1 LAVFCTAAT
10 AGFGV
15 LNAEILRRIVKA
27 AQHSDFTAIWWLVGT
42 VAIIFPLFLV
52 VNYASEVLA
61 VEISQTVLRNIK
73 DACVAHLSRLSVS
86 YLDHMKTGEILS
98 KLNNDTT
105 LIQGFLR
112 GGLIFILFMPFMI
125 TFYLVYLLTLSPVLV
140 LVSFLTF
147 PVLMT
152 LGYRMSTKF
161 KAGSKRYM
169 AFMGQLNNSI
179 SDMIGGIAVVKSFGL
194 TPFLNRSYEVK
205 LSQATAQAKVND
217 TNMIWGN
224 LANNIARNVGTL
236 SCLIFGGWLTI
247 RGQLELG
254 SLVAFYSVLVLSLNP
269 IMELAYVA
277 FEAKSTLAACERVF
291 TILDFPVEPN
301 GTFQDLAPIPA
312 GAPLIQ
318 FEDVAFAYHESA
330 PVLRNVTFEVY
341 EGQTVALVGAS
352 GGGKTTLLQL
362 LCGFYQPQ
370 AGSISFRGRPLG
382 EWDREAL
389 RDQLAYVPQ
398 TSYLFPL
405 TVGENLAL
413 GRDGATP
420 DEVRVAA
427 RLAHAAEFIEEIP
440 TGYDTPVAE
449 RGSNFSGGQNQRM
462 VIARSFLKDA
472 RVILLDEATASLDS
486 QSERLVQE
494 ALETLSRSRTV
505 LVVAHRLST
514 VEHAD
519 RILVLDQG
527 VIQEA
532 GTYDELMAKGG
543 LFARLYAAAQS
554 KAEAFL

>member
-1 LAVFCTAAT
+1 
-10 AGFGV
+10 
-15 LNAEILRRIVKA
+15 
-27 AQHSDFTAIWWLVGT
+27 
-42 VAIIFPLFLV
+42 
-52 VNYASEVLA
+52 
-61 VEISQTVLRNIK
+61 
-73 DACVAHLSRLSVS
+73 
-86 YLDHMKTGEILS
+86 
-98 KLNNDTT
+98 
-105 LIQGFLR
+105 
-112 GGLIFILFMPFMI
+112 
-125 TFYLVYLLTLSPVLV
+125 
-140 LVSFLTF
+140 
-147 PVLMT
+147 
-152 LGYRMSTKF
+152 
-161 KAGSKRYM
+161 
-169 AFMGQLNNSI
+169 
-179 SDMIGGIAVVKSFGL
+179 
-194 TPFLNRSYEVK
+194 
-205 LSQATAQAKVND
+205 
-217 TNMIWGN
+217 
-224 LANNIARNVGTL
+224 
-236 SCLIFGGWLTI
+236 
-247 RGQLELG
+247 
-254 SLVAFYSVLVLSLNP
+254 
-269 IMELAYVA
+269 VA
-277 FEAKSTLAACERVF
+277 FEAKSALAACERVF

-301 GTFQDLAPIPA
+301 GTFQDLAPVPA

-330 PVLRNVTFEVY
+330 PVLRNVTFDVY
-341 EGQTVALVGAS
+341 EGQTVALVGPS

-382 EWDREAL
+382 EWDLKVL

-440 TGYDTPVAE
+440 TGYDTPVTE

-472 RVILLDEATASLDS
+472 RVLLLDEATASLDS